1 MTGSSKTLS
10 TSVKNDFSLL
20 LWLRR
25 DQFTGEN
32 PNERSQ
38 FMQMV
43 PDLSTFLIFSRVP

>member
-1 MTGSSKTLS
+1 MMGSSKTLS

-20 LWLRR
+20 LRLRR

-38 FMQMV
+38 FIQMI
-43 PDLSTFLIFSRVP
+43 PDLFTFLIFSCVP